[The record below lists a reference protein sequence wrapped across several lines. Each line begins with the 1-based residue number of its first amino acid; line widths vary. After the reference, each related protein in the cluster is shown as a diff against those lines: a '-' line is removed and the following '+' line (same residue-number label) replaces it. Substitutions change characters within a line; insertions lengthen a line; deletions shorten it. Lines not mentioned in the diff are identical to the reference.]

1 MRKFVVP
8 GIGGLAALA
17 VLYALGKWLFV
28 WRYQISTQDAYVQ
41 ADIAAILTKLPGYVS
56 SIKVTDN
63 QTVKS
68 WDILLEL
75 DPSDFRPKVDQARA
89 GVESRMAAITN
100 FDARLKLQ
108 QTIIQQARAGL
119 ISANADALRARADS
133 IRYRD
138 LADNGVVSKQKLDST
153 GSDIAKANAAV
164 EGAAAALQAQ
174 RDQVAVLESAK
185 VQAQAD
191 LKQSEAQ
198 LEQAEADHV
207 DMIEEP

>member
-1 MRKFVVP
+1 
-8 GIGGLAALA
+8 
-17 VLYALGKWLFV
+17 
-28 WRYQISTQDAYVQ
+28 
-41 ADIAAILTKLPGYVS
+41 
-56 SIKVTDN
+56 
-63 QTVKS
+63 
-68 WDILLEL
+68 
-75 DPSDFRPKVDQARA
+75 
-89 GVESRMAAITN
+89 MAAITN